1 MISSFHETQP
11 HFQIVDPLPQ
21 GGQIVF
27 DGKAELGT
35 DSKNFGGH
43 GLISVSKI
51 VEPQRPVAGL
61 YE

>member
-35 DSKNFGGH
+35 DAKHFGGH
-43 GLISVSKI
+43 LLISINKI
-51 VEPQRPVAGL
+51 VEPQRSVASM

>member
-11 HFQIVDPLPQ
+11 LFQIVDPLPQ
-21 GGQIVF
+21 SGQIVF

-35 DSKNFGGH
+35 DAKNFGGH
-43 GLISVSKI
+43 LLISISEI
-51 VEPQRPVAGL
+51 VKPQRSVASM